1 MLTKREAAI
10 ITIYTG
16 VLIGEW
22 SDAHRYAQELMGR
35 PVWTHEF
42 ADSKMIEE
50 LRKRSRLDFVDIPV
64 AKDGRDDGC

>member
-22 SDAHRYAQELMGR
+22 SDAQRYAQELMGR

-42 ADSKMIEE
+42 ADSKMVEE

-64 AKDGRDDGC
+64 AKEGRDDRC